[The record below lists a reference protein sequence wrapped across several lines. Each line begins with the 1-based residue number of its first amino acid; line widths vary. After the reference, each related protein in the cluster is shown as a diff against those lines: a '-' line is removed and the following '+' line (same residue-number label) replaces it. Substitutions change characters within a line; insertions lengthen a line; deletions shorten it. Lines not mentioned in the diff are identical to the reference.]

1 MMISQEYYAEDIK
14 GMGMAELIA
23 ERDRLIGEIKGIEE
37 AISDNDEIFVFQD
50 PGPDTIH
57 MHYHLYLIEVCRL
70 ISERGYEELDK
81 VFKNKD

>member
-1 MMISQEYYAEDIK
+1 MCIPVMRRGRREMENKEERNAPALFEGAE
-14 GMGMAELIA
+14 
-23 ERDRLIGEIKGIEE
+23 EIKGIEE

>member
-1 MMISQEYYAEDIK
+1 MISPEYYAEDIK

-23 ERDRLIGEIKGIEE
+23 ERDRLIEDIREIEE
-37 AISDNDEIFVFQD
+37 TMSDNVIVGFTN